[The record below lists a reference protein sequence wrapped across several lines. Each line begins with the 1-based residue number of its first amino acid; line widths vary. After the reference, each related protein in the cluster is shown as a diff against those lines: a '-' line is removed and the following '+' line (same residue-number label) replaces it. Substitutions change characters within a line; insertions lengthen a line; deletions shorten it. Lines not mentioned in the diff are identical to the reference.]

1 MSQTIPRL
9 SGALALRMNGHVLEA
24 EATARA
30 EKLDRFSRGA
40 YPGEFESTKA
50 EAAYLASLGGLPR
63 ESYDPQGFLRWLG
76 LPDTLGTPGRRDV
89 DQLRAHRATH
99 FDPKPDYLPG
109 PRWLAR
115 GAQQALLAL
124 NRLSPAVTA
133 RVAGLLNVFSK
144 DTRDDPALPRFGE
157 PLDGEVSPL
166 AAHERYLGCVRR
178 RRDEEIQHAFES
190 ALHEGSIAR
199 DGRAG
204 HGTFDIALDLGF
216 SEPQARRLARSN
228 FDVDTDETP
237 YRSGTGA
244 PRKTHGAQ
252 GLDLH
257 WHYNRSKP
265 GEEDTRITA
274 ARLHLDRAI
283 ALGRAGK
290 YEAAETELG
299 VGLHSLQ
306 DMFAHGQI
314 TPMTHALL
322 GEFPDFIK
330 LAPVGAYEA
339 QQATERYLTQYLE
352 GLEAFE
358 GLATTQAALTA
369 AKLDWRQVVRLPANV
384 EAHLGEVRFFA
395 TDEALRPTDLGFG
408 VDLDGDGRVTP
419 DRAIDVDRDGVIGV
433 VEREGRRSDGQDWD
447 ALPAGFDTARGVG
460 FVRRS
465 LLAESQGPS
474 VVRHELM
481 HLLVARLLEAPRSR
495 GALVATWQGARDR
508 GELGPSAGGMSEHLA
523 DRLSALSDG
532 QLSGAVQRL
541 ERGVPLAEESAGT
554 DLPLWPGRV

>member
-1 MSQTIPRL
+1 MSEIVPCRTGARL
-9 SGALALRMNGHVLEA
+9 LGTNGHVVEA
-24 EATARA
+24 ERTASG

-40 YPGEFESTKA
+40 YRGEFESTKA

-63 ESYDPQGFLRWLG
+63 ESYDPQGFLGWLG

-99 FDPKPDYLPG
+99 FDPEPDYLPG

-133 RVAGLLNVFSK
+133 RLAGLLNVFSK

-157 PLDGEVSPL
+157 LLDGEVSPL
-166 AAHERYLGCVRR
+166 AAHQRYLGCVRR

-237 YRSGTGA
+237 YRTGAGA

-274 ARLHLDRAI
+274 ARLHLERAI
-283 ALGRAGK
+283 ALGRGGK
-290 YEAAETELG
+290 YDAAETELG

-322 GEFPDFIK
+322 GEFPDFIR

-339 QQATERYLTQYLE
+339 QQATEKYLTKYLE
-352 GLEAFE
+352 GLQAFE
-358 GLATTQAALTA
+358 GLASTQVALTA
-369 AKLDWRQVVRLPANV
+369 AKLDWHQVVQLPANV
-384 EAHLGEVRFFA
+384 EAHLGAVRFFA
-395 TDEALRPTDLGFG
+395 TDAKLRPTDLGFG
-408 VDLDGDGRVTP
+408 VDLDGDGRVAP
-419 DRAIDVDRDGVIGV
+419 AGAIDVDRDGVIGPF
-433 VEREGRRSDGQDWD
+433 EREGRRSDGRDWN

-465 LLAESQGPS
+465 LLAEGQGPTL
-474 VVRHELM
+474 VRHELM
-481 HLLVARLLEAPRSR
+481 HALVARLLETPRAR
-495 GALVATWQGARDR
+495 GALLATWQGARDR
-508 GELGPSAGGMSEHLA
+508 GELGPSAEGMNELLA
-523 DRLSALSDG
+523 DRLSALSDRE
-532 QLSGAVQRL
+532 LSWAVQRL
-541 ERGVPLAEESAGT
+541 EQGVPLVEKRSRP